1 MSKCSRCKRNLKNPI
16 YVKIGMGKVCIAKS
30 KAISEKER
38 NLFDPEPIEGN
49 PLEVGAIIKRLPSG
63 KIATNIPRLLIH
75 HSPTGFEIGYSGSG
89 AADFALNILHAFIPP
104 KGTDFSMTY
113 NGMKVST
120 LAYRLHQ
127 LEICKQ

>member
-38 NLFDPEPIEGN
+38 NLFDPEPLEGN
-49 PLEVGAIIKRLPSG
+49 PLEAGAIIKRLPSG

-75 HSPTGFEIGYSGSG
+75 HSPTRFEIGYSGSG
-89 AADFALNILHAFIPP
+89 AADFALNILHA
-104 KGTDFSMTY
+104 
-113 NGMKVST
+113 
-120 LAYRLHQ
+120 L
-127 LEICKQ
+127 